1 MAECRWPLAV
11 RGVGVRSSSA
21 GAEGSVVGTLLL
33 PSAVLQLLLTRIYLT
48 SKVIP
53 LLAALAVMLCTAMVL
68 IVWSV
73 MGGFLGM
80 LLANG
85 RSFAGD
91 VTISWPNAGFSQY
104 EELIRRLE
112 ADPACAAAT
121 PMIETFG
128 VVSLP
133 DDRIEVVTIRGID
146 GPGYA
151 RVVDFDRSLW
161 WRPKD
166 AFDRKD
172 VKNEDPRVLTP
183 GAYEAAI
190 AAGRSMTVIDPASG
204 RERAAA
210 VLGIE
215 LSGMS
220 ARLPSGV
227 YVHQSVG
234 RTRTDGALEWV
245 QGRIIDRDVVLRV
258 VPLDDA
264 GRSFELRS
272 FSVPVANESRTG
284 IFDIDKRTVLVR
296 LDELQRVMKMDAW
309 KRLDAPIDPYA
320 DGSAGLA
327 ATGQQRGARVTTVL
341 MKAAPGFTADQL
353 RDRAEAIYAGFAQD
367 FRGQVPDVRSLTGNR
382 LIRTWAMSNATL
394 IGAVERETVLVV
406 GILCFISFTAS
417 FLILAIFWAMVSEKT
432 RDIGVLRSLGA
443 TRAGIAT
450 IWLMYGAAIGLLGSG
465 LGVALA
471 YVVVLNINPIHD
483 VLVSFGAGV
492 WDPRVYYFTEIPS
505 KVDPARAAL
514 VGAMGV
520 AFSLL
525 GAVIPALR
533 AAMLHPVRALRF
545 E

>member
-1 MAECRWPLAV
+1 MGRAGGEGLGGAV
-11 RGVGVRSSSA
+11 AWWA
-21 GAEGSVVGTLLL
+21 GALAIGVHLS
-33 PSAVLQLLLTRIYLT
+33 SAVLQLLLTRIYLT

-91 VTISWPNAGFSQY
+91 VTISWPNAGFSHYQ
-104 EELIRRLE
+104 ELIRRLE

-172 VKNEDPRVLTP
+172 EKNEDPRVLTP
-183 GAYEAAI
+183 GAYEAALE
-190 AAGRSMTVIDPASG
+190 AGRRMTVIDPATG

-234 RTRTDGALEWV
+234 RTRTDGSLEWV
-245 QGRIIDRDVVLRV
+245 GGRIIDRDVVLRV

-309 KRLDAPIDPYA
+309 KRLESPIDPYA
-320 DGSAGLA
+320 LGEAGGAGGA
-327 ATGQQRGARVTTVL
+327 ATGAERGARVTTIL
-341 MKAAPGFTADQL
+341 MKAAAGFTADQL
-353 RDRAEAIYAGFAQD
+353 RDRAEAIYAGFSQD

-443 TRAGIAT
+443 TRLDIAL
-450 IWLMYGAAIGLLGSG
+450 IWLLYGAAIGLLGSG

-483 VLVSFGAGV
+483 VLVSLGAGV

-505 KVDPARAAL
+505 RVETSKAVL
-514 VGAMGV
+514 VGSMGV
-520 AFSLL
+520 GFSLL
-525 GAVIPALR
+525 GALVPALR
-533 AAMLHPVRALRF
+533 AALLHPVRALRF